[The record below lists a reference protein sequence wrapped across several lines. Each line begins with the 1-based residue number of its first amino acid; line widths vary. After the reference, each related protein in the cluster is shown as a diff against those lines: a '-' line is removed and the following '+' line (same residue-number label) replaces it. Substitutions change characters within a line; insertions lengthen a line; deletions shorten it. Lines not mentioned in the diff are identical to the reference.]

1 MQEDRKENAQLAR
14 VILNKALSLYPNQ
27 PEIRAELDNL
37 QRDIKIKGVMVYILP
52 LLGIVI
58 GGITVMIVLEKR
70 KKNREYEEMLKK

>member
-1 MQEDRKENAQLAR
+1 
-14 VILNKALSLYPNQ
+14 SLYPNQ